1 MYVSLAQYFGDRSG
15 NFATT
20 TALLALP
27 LLGTI
32 GMAVDVGYAI
42 EQRAA
47 LLAAADAAAI
57 GALSTQSVG
66 VLAAINSSANGTI
79 VVAEKDARKLFEGQ
93 LPSGMVT
100 KVTDLA
106 IDITKEDDTMN
117 SVVTFKAQVPTSFLK
132 LLSHD
137 MIEVSGT
144 ATATYNTGTFMDFYM
159 LLDNTPS
166 MGVGAT
172 MADIETMERHTSDK
186 CAFACH
192 DESKSYDYYDLAKDL
207 GVAMRID
214 VVREAVQQLTYSAAK
229 AARYPSQ
236 YRMGIY
242 TFGTSA
248 KDTKLTEISTLSS
261 DMNAVRTAAN
271 AIDLMSIPYQNYN
284 HDQATDLDNAF
295 KNLEKIIKKGGSG
308 KNKTDPEKVVFF
320 VSDGL
325 TDSAKGS
332 SCTKK
337 TTGTR
342 CQEPID
348 YSVCEPLKKKGIKI
362 AALYTTYLPL
372 PQNAWY
378 NSWIKPFQSEIAD
391 RMRSCASPGL
401 YFEVSPTEGI
411 AEAMEA
417 LFQKVIGTPR
427 LAS

>member
-32 GMAVDVGYAI
+32 GMAIDVGYAI
-42 EQRAA
+42 EQRSA

-66 VLAAINSSANGTI
+66 VLAAINTSENGTI
-79 VVAEKDARKLFEGQ
+79 AVAEKDARKLFEGQ

-100 KVTDLA
+100 KVTDLSV
-106 IDITKEDDTMN
+106 DITKKDDTMN
-117 SVVTFKAQVPTSFLK
+117 SVVTFKAQVPTSFLR
-132 LLSHD
+132 LLNHD
-137 MIEVSGT
+137 TIEVTGT

-172 MADIETMERHTSDK
+172 MADIDKMERNTSDK

-192 DESKSYDYYDLAKDL
+192 EEIKGYDYYDLAKDL

-214 VVREAVQQLTYSAAK
+214 VVREAVQQLTYSATD
-229 AARYPSQ
+229 AARYPNQ

-242 TFGTSA
+242 TFGSTMR
-248 KDTKLTEISTLSS
+248 DMKLDEISKLSS
-261 DMNAVRTAAN
+261 DMDAVRKAAD
-271 AIDLMSIPYQNYN
+271 AIDLMTTPKHHYKN
-284 HDQATDLDNAF
+284 DQGTDLDNAF

-308 KNKTDPEKVVFF
+308 KTKMNPEKVIFF

-325 TDSAKGS
+325 TDTPKGS

-337 TTGTR
+337 TAGER

-372 PQNAWY
+372 PHDWWY
-378 NSWIKPFQSEIAD
+378 NNWIKPFQSEIAD
-391 RMRSCASPGL
+391 RMRACASPGL

>member
-1 MYVSLAQYFGDRSG
+1 
-15 NFATT
+15 
-20 TALLALP
+20 
-27 LLGTI
+27 
-32 GMAVDVGYAI
+32 MAIDVGYAI

-66 VLAAINSSANGTI
+66 VLAAINTSENGTI
-79 VVAEKDARKLFEGQ
+79 TVAEKDARKLFDGQ
-93 LPSGMVT
+93 LPDGMVT
-100 KVTDLA
+100 KLTDLS
-106 IDITKEDDTMN
+106 IDITKQDDTMN
-117 SVVTFKAQVPTSFLK
+117 SVVTFKAQVPTSFLR
-132 LLSHD
+132 LLNHD
-137 MIEVSGT
+137 TIEVSGT

-172 MADIETMERHTSDK
+172 MADIDKMERHTPDK

-192 DESKSYDYYDLAKDL
+192 EEIKSYDYYDLAKEL
-207 GVAMRID
+207 GVSMRID
-214 VVREAVQQLTYSAAK
+214 IVREAVQQLTYSATK
-229 AARYPSQ
+229 AARYPAQ

-242 TFGTSA
+242 TFGKTM
-248 KDTKLTEISTLSS
+248 KDMKLDEISKLSS
-261 DMNAVRTAAN
+261 DMDAVRQAAN
-271 AIDLMSIPYQNYN
+271 AIDLMTTPQHHFKN
-284 HDQATDLDNAF
+284 DQATDLDNAF

-325 TDSAKGS
+325 TDAPKGS

-337 TTGTR
+337 TSGER

-378 NSWIKPFQSEIAD
+378 NDWIKPFQSEIAV
-391 RMRSCASPGL
+391 RMRACASPGL

-411 AEAMEA
+411 TEAMEA